1 MQHDIELKLQHG
13 QQLHSD
19 HIIHRSIGVQWGW
32 QMLTSCDLLSITTG
46 GGPRIKT
53 LGLGRRLVAVKLLIQ
68 DVNIRCRRSAH

>member
-1 MQHDIELKLQHG
+1 
-13 QQLHSD
+13 
-19 HIIHRSIGVQWGW
+19 
-32 QMLTSCDLLSITTG
+32 MLTSCDLLSITTG